1 MEDGYLR
8 VDDVASFLS
17 MGVSTIWTK
26 SKKNE
31 DGFPS
36 GRKITDRIT
45 VWKKS
50 ELEDWVNRNTVDV
63 TE

>member
-1 MEDGYLR
+1 ML
-8 VDDVASFLS
+8 
-17 MGVSTIWTK
+17 TK

-31 DGFPS
+31 DGCPS

-63 TE
+63 AE